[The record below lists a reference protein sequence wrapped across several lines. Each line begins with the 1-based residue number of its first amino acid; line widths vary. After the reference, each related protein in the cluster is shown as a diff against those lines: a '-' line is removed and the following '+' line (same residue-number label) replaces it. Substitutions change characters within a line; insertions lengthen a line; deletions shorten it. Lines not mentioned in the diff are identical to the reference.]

1 MKTGPEYRVGDVAKL
16 LATSDQSVR
25 SWSNEF
31 RALLGPGAV
40 PDRNVER
47 RYTAQ
52 DVQALAFI
60 QQRKRMREDTA
71 LIADGLQA
79 AIADGELPDL
89 PDLPLAGDVPAAV
102 VSQARETWMMERAG
116 FQTTISRLE
125 SDRAALE
132 ARIEAERAV
141 AQLRLADEQAG
152 RRADLE
158 RLLREIGALQAE
170 IARLKAQGGA

>member
-1 MKTGPEYRVGDVAKL
+1 MKSGTEYRVGDVAKL

-52 DVQALAFI
+52 DVQALALI
-60 QQRKRMREDTA
+60 QQRKRLREDY
-71 LIADGLQA
+71 A
-79 AIADGELPDL
+79 AIADLLQTAIRTGELPDL
-89 PDLPLAGDVPAAV
+89 PDLPLAGDVPASV

-116 FQTTISRLE
+116 FQTTIDRLE
-125 SDRAALE
+125 ADRAALE
-132 ARIEAERAV
+132 ARIEVERALS
-141 AQLRLADEQAG
+141 QQRLADEQAG
-152 RRADLE
+152 RRGDLE
-158 RLLREIGALQAE
+158 RLLREIGGLQAE
-170 IARLKAQGGA
+170 IARLKAQSEA